1 MAQAARLGLRLQK
14 ELKLLLSDPPH
25 GVSLPAISP
34 DAAASS
40 SSPSLSTIDAQIEG
54 PEGTVYAKGLFG
66 IRIQIPERY
75 PFQPPN
81 VTFTTPIYHPNI
93 DNGGRI
99 CLDILNLPPKVWVLV
114 GAWQPSINIST
125 ILTSIGLLL
134 SEPNPDDGLMCE
146 AVSMLISYNNAKLIL
161 IVNFLTKEEDF
172 SLVTLQSREYKYD
185 RQTFD
190 QKARSMTA
198 KYATGSSS
206 VFCGGSMESDRLDS
220 DTREVVN
227 DRDII
232 SSGKESKVS
241 RKLSLEAV
249 GHSQQRNG
257 DGDQNMAQPC
267 KLSLSHS
274 KNLSIMSSRSSQ
286 HVGNH
291 DRQLHQQGNAN
302 EVRTDSNDTI
312 NKCSDGKESAVPPV
326 SVSMHAENMP
336 SVSTKSLQLQF
347 DDMVDPKADGG
358 CEIKTDTCGVNLSRK
373 KLSLKSVCSPQKNV
387 DEKDGSMHKLSPL
400 QSQIHNNDSINSS
413 STLKE
418 SNCQSKQPQI
428 NKMKDGT
435 VNVKHAKLLSVKKK
449 SLKLSGKAKGKDG
462 IDDNDDN
469 KENIPPNYQSVH
481 QDFSMTR
488 SNVLPTPQ
496 VVENDGKHRSSEG
509 LNDVGGRKHSME
521 TSGTSWMKNFVQNDN
536 IVQAQKLSLPHDTRP
551 SMATSKNHPMTLEA
565 NKHDKQFSADNFAS
579 EEGNGMDAAAPIMEA
594 VIVLDSEDS
603 EEEEKRPKRS
613 RVLLAGKRLAGRSS
627 GKP

>member
-34 DAAASS
+34 DAAATSS
-40 SSPSLSTIDAQIEG
+40 SSSLSTIDAQIEG
-54 PEGTVYAKGLFG
+54 LEGTVYAKGVFG

-99 CLDILNLPPKVWVLV
+99 CLDILNLPPK
-114 GAWQPSINIST
+114 GAWQPSMNIST
-125 ILTSIGLLL
+125 ILISIGLLL

-146 AVSMLISYNNAKLIL
+146 A
-161 IVNFLTKEEDF
+161 
-172 SLVTLQSREYKYD
+172 SREYKYD

-190 QKARSMTA
+190 QKARSMTE

-206 VFCGGSMESDRLDS
+206 IFCGGSMESDRLDS
-220 DTREVVN
+220 DTREVV
-227 DRDII
+227 DGHSII
-232 SSGKESKVS
+232 SDRKESKVS
-241 RKLSLEAV
+241 RKLSLEAA
-249 GHSQQRNG
+249 GLSQQKNG

-267 KLSLSHS
+267 KLSPSHS

-286 HVGNH
+286 LVGNH
-291 DRQLHQQGNAN
+291 DRQLPQQDDASLL
-302 EVRTDSNDTI
+302 RTDGNDTI
-312 NKCSDGKESAVPPV
+312 NKQCSDGTENVEPPM
-326 SVSMHAENMP
+326 SVSMHAENMS
-336 SVSTKSLQLQF
+336 SVSTKSLQSKF
-347 DDMVDPKADGG
+347 DNMVDPKADGG
-358 CEIKTDTCGVNLSRK
+358 CEIKSDTGGVNVSRR
-373 KLSLKSVCSPQKNV
+373 KLSLKSVCSQKNV
-387 DEKDGSMHKLSPL
+387 DEKDGWMHKLSPL

-418 SNCQSKQPQI
+418 SNYQSKQPQI
-428 NKMKDGT
+428 NKKMKDGT
-435 VNVKHAKLLSVKKK
+435 VNVRHAKLLSVKKK
-449 SLKLSGKAKGKDG
+449 SLKLSGKAKGKDSS
-462 IDDNDDN
+462 DDDDN

-481 QDFSMTR
+481 QDFSTTR
-488 SNVLPTPQ
+488 SNALPAPQ
-496 VVENDGKHRSSEG
+496 AVENDGKRRSSKD

-521 TSGTSWMKNFVQNDN
+521 TSVSSQMQKIVQNDN
-536 IVQAQKLSLPHDTRP
+536 IPLAQKLSLPHDNRP
-551 SMATSKNHPMTLEA
+551 SMVTSKNHPMTPET

-579 EEGNGMDAAAPIMEA
+579 EEGNGMDVAAPIKEA

-613 RVLLAGKRLAGRSS
+613 RVLLAGKRLAGRS
-627 GKP
+627 